1 MNSWSRRAVLASV
14 AGGAGLLAGLA
25 PRAHADATLPADVT
39 VTDWMTNDYGVS
51 ELWFELT
58 SRTGRPIE
66 PAPICWGAEREAQQ
80 PWTIVDGPET
90 VDPSETATYHI
101 TVPVDSP
108 DVHLLPGERAILF
121 VYDRGRD
128 VRTQTTFTPTEGA

>member
-1 MNSWSRRAVLASV
+1 MNSWSRRALLASV
-14 AGGAGLLAGLA
+14 AGGAGLLVGLA
-25 PRAHADATLPADVT
+25 PRAHADATLPADVR
-39 VTDWMTNDYGVS
+39 VTDWATNEHGVS
-51 ELWFELT
+51 DLWFELT
-58 SRTGRPIE
+58 SSADRPID

-80 PWTIVDGPET
+80 PWTIVNGPGT
-90 VDPSETATYHI
+90 VAPGATATYHI

-128 VRTQTTFTPTEGA
+128 VRTQTTFTPMEGA